1 MMKIEK
7 SLLSG
12 STPLLVLSLLKDG
25 DKYGYQM
32 ADELAKRS
40 DDTFELKEGTLYPL
54 LHQLEQK
61 GYLTSFEQ
69 AAGEARIRK
78 YYHLTDKGRK
88 QLQERQSAWEAFT
101 NAVSAVMGGAQV
113 VAH

>member
-1 MMKIEK
+1 MFDKKLMTSSTDMMILK
-7 SLLSG
+7 LLEN
-12 STPLLVLSLLKDG
+12 D
-25 DKYGYQM
+25 DMYGYQM
-32 ADELAKRS
+32 IEELRRRS
-40 DDTFELKEGTLYPL
+40 KNVFDLKAGTLYPL

-61 GYLTSFEQ
+61 GYLTSFER

-113 VAH
+113 VAD

>member
-1 MMKIEK
+1 MFDKKLMTSSTDMMILKLLEK
-7 SLLSG
+7 E
-12 STPLLVLSLLKDG
+12 DM
-25 DKYGYQM
+25 YGYQM
-32 ADELAKRS
+32 IEELRRRS
-40 DDTFELKEGTLYPL
+40 KNVFDLKAGTLYPL

-113 VAH
+113 VAD